1 MLLLWPLGLDLSWSK
16 NDRVQNRFHDSSNVL
31 QYTVVRK
38 LTTGQKI
45 ISPKRSKIN
54 IQTVSATVCW
64 GLWRLRLNFEN
75 STSKFFMELWKV
87 GFYYQKSKANLWNSS
102 KDLIYLTVLS
112 ILLHSSKMV
121 FKEEWKRQINK
132 TLETFVIQRLAA
144 DFSDLPK
151 KIWGR
156 NLKIQPQTSFD
167 LNNLK
172 NGATQYFEN
181 SLKSMHFFQL
191 KIDGRYES

>member
-38 LTTGQKI
+38 LTKAQKTFHHNETNLI
-45 ISPKRSKIN
+45 HR
-54 IQTVSATVCW
+54 QLRCFWGYW
-64 GLWRLRLNFEN
+64 GLWCLRLNFDN

-87 GFYYQKSKANLWNSS
+87 GFYYQKSKANLCMTNSS

-112 ILLHSSKMV
+112 LLLHSSKTV
-121 FKEEWKRQINK
+121 SLRKNKRQINQNFGK
-132 TLETFVIQRLAA
+132 VCDTEICFTFLRQPN
-144 DFSDLPK
+144 FQNLPR
-151 KIWGR
+151 IFWGQ
-156 NLKIQPQTSFD
+156 NLKIPPQTSFD

-172 NGATQYFEN
+172 NGARKTFW
-181 SLKSMHFFQL
+181 K
-191 KIDGRYES
+191 